1 MDECIHGVKNSSVFF
16 FYLPANRH
24 KHANSFLSDK
34 THTKKPTTNHT
45 YYTTQIKYTLASAL
59 MIILRGMK

>member
-1 MDECIHGVKNSSVFF
+1 MSVYMEKTAAFSSSTCPPIGTNMRTVFF
-16 FYLPANRH
+16 PT
-24 KHANSFLSDK
+24 KH
-34 THTKKPTTNHT
+34 THKKPTTNHT

>member
-1 MDECIHGVKNSSVFF
+1 MSVYMEKNSSVFF

-34 THTKKPTTNHT
+34 THTKKSTTNHT